1 MFPDILHESSNV
13 AWFSQS
19 SLQSLVTHTY
29 LWQGLCCYDICSFL
43 PLPSLF
49 SPTSVC
55 LYHFLFPQC
64 FVLLSGVSSFT
75 HIYPLFL
82 CRLFQCLVHISINHR
97 LPLLTSPQP
106 VPTPASLLPFSS
118 YCFTRKKQNRT
129 LHSIWQVLTACLVSL
144 RPWGFQL
151 RLVLSS
157 IPPPMSETQFS
168 LVHVLMHPCPHPQAL
183 TVTSGDSLYTS
194 GIPSPHSEEQT

>member
-129 LHSIWQVLTACLVSL
+129 LHLIWQVLTYCMPCKSEA
-144 RPWGFQL
+144 L
-151 RLVLSS
+151 RLPAETGVVFYPTTYVRNTVLTCSRVNAPL
-157 IPPPMSETQFS
+157 PPSK
-168 LVHVLMHPCPHPQAL
+168 
-183 TVTSGDSLYTS
+183 Y
-194 GIPSPHSEEQT
+194 